1 MFTAA
6 LLITDKTWKQP
17 RDSLE
22 GKWTN
27 NDVNECGTTRQWN
40 IIQHKKQM
48 NYQVIKKKWREFT
61 YILLGQ
67 SSQSGKVTHE

>member
-40 IIQHKKQM
+40 IIQH
-48 NYQVIKKKWREFT
+48 
-61 YILLGQ
+61 
-67 SSQSGKVTHE
+67 